1 MQKQSINSF
10 KPLTIFLKKF
20 WQAMTSYFLSENILR
35 CLQLQK
41 NLHGRNSEKCGTNET
56 RWNEHYMPSEKWNPS
71 KHLHNNITHHFNRSV
86 IGNAPVKK
94 LPRKILEV
102 YFIALLKPIFK
113 QTISI
118 GQLFAILQLRS

>member
-1 MQKQSINSF
+1 
-10 KPLTIFLKKF
+10 
-20 WQAMTSYFLSENILR
+20 MTSYFLSENILR

-86 IGNAPVKK
+86 ICNSPVKK
-94 LPRKILEV
+94 LTREIFEA
-102 YFIALLKPIFK
+102 YFIALLRPTFNDQIESDLLHFFK
-113 QTISI
+113 RGIK
-118 GQLFAILQLRS
+118 

>member
-1 MQKQSINSF
+1 
-10 KPLTIFLKKF
+10 
-20 WQAMTSYFLSENILR
+20 MTSYFLSENILR

-71 KHLHNNITHHFNRSV
+71 V